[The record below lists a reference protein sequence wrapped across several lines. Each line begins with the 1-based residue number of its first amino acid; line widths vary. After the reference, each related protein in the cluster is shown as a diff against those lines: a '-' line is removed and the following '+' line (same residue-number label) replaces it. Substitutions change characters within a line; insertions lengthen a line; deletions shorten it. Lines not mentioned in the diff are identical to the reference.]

1 MIPKIFVSY
10 FLAANPEFTPF
21 GQQFD
26 SDEFMQKLLQNV
38 AQCSPQHEKAIK
50 EIFELEI
57 IDTITNKDNPDEK
70 KFDIQHTMK
79 LCCSLGGV

>member
-1 MIPKIFVSY
+1 
-10 FLAANPEFTPF
+10 
-21 GQQFD
+21 
-26 SDEFMQKLLQNV
+26 MQKLLQNV
-38 AQCSPQHEKAIK
+38 AQCSPEHEKAIK